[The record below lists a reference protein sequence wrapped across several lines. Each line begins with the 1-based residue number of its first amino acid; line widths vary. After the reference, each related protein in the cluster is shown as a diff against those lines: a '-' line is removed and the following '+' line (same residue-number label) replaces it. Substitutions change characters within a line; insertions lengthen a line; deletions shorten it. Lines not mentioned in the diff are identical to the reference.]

1 MQDGIV
7 ELWMTSRGF
16 ERKGEAA
23 ADDIIKDNTGR
34 SCVPR
39 VENLPRLHRW
49 MRETSNCSNR
59 ITLAEVI

>member
-23 ADDIIKDNTGR
+23 ADDIIKDNTAAR
-34 SCVPR
+34 VCTR

-59 ITLAEVI
+59 ITLPEVI

>member
-23 ADDIIKDNTGR
+23 ADDIIKDNTDR
-34 SCVPR
+34 SCVHEGR
-39 VENLPRLHRW
+39 KSSQTAQVDARDQQLQQ
-49 MRETSNCSNR
+49 
-59 ITLAEVI
+59 